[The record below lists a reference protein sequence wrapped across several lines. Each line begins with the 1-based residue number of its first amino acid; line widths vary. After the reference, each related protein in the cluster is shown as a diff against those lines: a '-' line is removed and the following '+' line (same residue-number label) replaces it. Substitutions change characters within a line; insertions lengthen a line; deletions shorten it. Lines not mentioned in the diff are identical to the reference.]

1 MKIAFTSI
9 GNIKSFHETYHSWVY
24 IALVR
29 QAQHSTNIPLAIV
42 IIMRPT
48 ITFFQYLFTRLVLK
62 LVLNTNLLHQIY
74 YLLNLCVNICN
85 INLRIQFLIKI
96 LQEFLLCRE
105 IKSAVAHICHIFPN
119 KLNSC
124 LIFTNNSVTANS
136 IYIFIYC

>member
-74 YLLNLCVNICN
+74 CLLNLCVNICN
-85 INLRIQFLIKI
+85 INLRI
-96 LQEFLLCRE
+96 
-105 IKSAVAHICHIFPN
+105 
-119 KLNSC
+119 
-124 LIFTNNSVTANS
+124 
-136 IYIFIYC
+136 